1 MGLVKGRIAFISNRA
16 SKADS
21 RQGNTVHVVTVVVY
35 LEFLTA
41 AAAGCVNVA
50 RVVIIVLQHGL
61 DRDALATRVNFNP
74 FRAPLQSTHSRH
86 LLPLQGIQIQS
97 PPKRLRRSGAGRH
110 QVSVQLGR

>member
-1 MGLVKGRIAFISNRA
+1 VGLVKGRIAFISNRA

-74 FRAPLQSTHSRH
+74 FRALILVIFLHFRAFRFRV
-86 LLPLQGIQIQS
+86 LL
-97 PPKRLRRSGAGRH
+97 
-110 QVSVQLGR
+110 SV